1 MAMRGKMSPMNRLE
15 RGIMPK
21 TYYIFRNEKGYPAVG
36 LHFPRGAEVLGMA
49 ASLDA
54 AKDIQRSMREQDVK
68 RKGGALKAEA

>member
-1 MAMRGKMSPMNRLE
+1 
-15 RGIMPK
+15 MPK

-49 ASLDA
+49 GSLDA

-68 RKGGALKAEA
+68 KKGSGAKVGA

>member
-1 MAMRGKMSPMNRLE
+1 
-15 RGIMPK
+15 MPK

-49 ASLDA
+49 GSLDA

-68 RKGGALKAEA
+68 KKGAGAKVGA